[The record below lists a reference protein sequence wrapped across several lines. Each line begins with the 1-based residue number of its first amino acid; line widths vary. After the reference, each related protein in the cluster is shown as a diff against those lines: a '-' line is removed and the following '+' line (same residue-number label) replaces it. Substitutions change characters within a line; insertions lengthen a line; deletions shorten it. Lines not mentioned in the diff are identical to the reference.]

1 MGAEV
6 LAIDS
11 DAAKVAE
18 IKQEVTAAVCLNT
31 THEDAL
37 GSLGVDEMDAVVVA
51 IGRDVQASILTTALL
66 QQAGCP
72 YIVARASNELH
83 AQILGLVG
91 ADRVIYPEDEA
102 ARRLVRGLAS
112 PHILDQVDLEGDIE
126 LAVLTA
132 PRSFCGKS
140 LTELSLRQTFT
151 VNVVAIRTA
160 ETDTQAATTIFPDC
174 GVWMGWINDMAG
186 GCRCRARH
194 PASIL
199 KKLWQFFNNHHSLHS
214 GTRDAQTRS
223 DLSPPGG
230 TASRKRETACRL
242 SLLIVGGRHADSAAV
257 PRALRLALGLGR
269 LGGCAP
275 ARLLRC
281 YPLAA

>member
-1 MGAEV
+1 MNPDHITPEGAKAGYRQFAVIGLGRFGQRVATGLYEMGAEV

-160 ETDTQAATTIFPDC
+160 ETDTQAATTIFPDAQYVLQP
-174 GVWMGWINDMAG
+174 GDRLYVVG
-186 GCRCRARH
+186 
-194 PASIL
+194 PAEGL
-199 KKLWQFFNNHHSLHS
+199 
-214 GTRDAQTRS
+214 R
-223 DLSPPGG
+223 
-230 TASRKRETACRL
+230 RL
-242 SLLIVGGRHADSAAV
+242 D
-257 PRALRLALGLGR
+257 GLD
-269 LGGCAP
+269 
-275 ARLLRC
+275 
-281 YPLAA
+281 